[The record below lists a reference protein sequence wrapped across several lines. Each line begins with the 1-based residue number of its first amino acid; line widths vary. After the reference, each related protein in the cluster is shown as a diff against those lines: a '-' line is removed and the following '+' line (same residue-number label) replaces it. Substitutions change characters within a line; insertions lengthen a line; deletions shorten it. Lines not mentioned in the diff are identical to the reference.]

1 MRRRGTN
8 KGARTSSVLNATRTA
23 RLRTP
28 DQTGAARLSRSAF
41 RKDANSKSLLA
52 QRGERQGSALP
63 VARGTGIVVDSC
75 LQKINERRRD
85 FFNDTYLGIAQYRL
99 VIQLDVSRVLWKKE
113 NGVTSC

>member
-1 MRRRGTN
+1 M
-8 KGARTSSVLNATRTA
+8 
-23 RLRTP
+23 
-28 DQTGAARLSRSAF
+28 
-41 RKDANSKSLLA
+41 
-52 QRGERQGSALP
+52 
-63 VARGTGIVVDSC
+63 ARGTGIVVDSC